1 MQEIVLKDNSQT
13 IICDLKVE
21 NISSVNDFTYNIQL
35 KGQDSVGASNLR
47 GILIFKGSGFGLKLS
62 KEYENRKS
70 AGQTG
75 NYVILM
81 FEGEGDLEIV
91 KGTWEF

>member
-13 IICDLKVE
+13 INCDLKVV
-21 NISSVNDFTYNIQL
+21 NLSSVNEFTYNIQL
-35 KGQDSVGASNLR
+35 KGQDSIGTSNIR
-47 GILIFKGSGFGLKLS
+47 GILIFKDSGFGLKLS
-62 KEYENRKS
+62 KEYVNRKS

-81 FEGEGDLEIV
+81 YEGKGDLEIV
-91 KGTWEF
+91 EGTWEF